1 MSYISSTMSEPV
13 FQISTFFEM
22 TPDLVCIAGRSGYF
36 KKVNQAV
43 IDKLK
48 YTQEELMAVP
58 ISTFIHPED
67 APHTAHKRTELINGK
82 PLINLQNRYIAKDRS
97 VIWLEWTSIYF
108 PDSEEV
114 FAIAKDITERK
125 QIELEIADKYQ
136 KFKGLTSHFKSSI
149 EEDRK
154 YLANELH
161 EELAQLAAV
170 LKTDIDWIKDNT
182 HGLSPAA
189 KSRVEHAA
197 AISQLFM
204 KTIRRIS
211 FSISPNMLENLG
223 LNATLE
229 RFCKEFTLLNGI
241 PCHFEADYQEKDL
254 STEVRID
261 LFRICQEALM
271 NILNHAQASE
281 VKIRIEEAEGKIR
294 LTISDNGKGF
304 AVEQQKR
311 RPGLIRMRERA
322 ASING
327 QLSIESEPGKFT
339 LVRVTVSKA
348 ERGR

>member
-1 MSYISSTMSEPV
+1 MSENV
-13 FQISTFFEM
+13 FKISTFFEM

-48 YTQEELMAVP
+48 YSREELMAVP

-67 APHTAHKRTELINGK
+67 APYTAHKRTELLKGK
-82 PLINLQNRYIAKDRS
+82 PLINFQNRYITKDRS

-108 PDSEEV
+108 SDSEEV

-125 QIELEIADKYQ
+125 QIEIEIAEKYK

-154 YLANELH
+154 FLANELH
-161 EELAQLAAV
+161 EELAQLAFV
-170 LKTDIDWIKDNT
+170 LKMDIEWIKDKADE
-182 HGLSPAA
+182 LSPASKA
-189 KSRVEHAA
+189 RIEHAA

-211 FSISPNMLENLG
+211 FSISPNMLESLG

-229 RFCKEFTLLNGI
+229 WFCKEFTLLNGI

-254 STEVRID
+254 TTEIRID

-271 NILNHAQASE
+271 NILNHAQAGE
-281 VKIRIEEAEGKIR
+281 VKIRIEVAEEKIQ
-294 LTISDNGKGF
+294 LTIFDDGQGF
-304 AVEQQKR
+304 AVENQMR
-311 RPGLIRMRERA
+311 RAGLIRMRERA
-322 ASING
+322 ASFNG

-339 LVRVTVSKA
+339 LVRVVVAKSG
-348 ERGR
+348 RGR